1 MHQSNIA
8 GWWNNIAIAQA
19 ESYILSESSQ
29 DFLSIC
35 CCSLFSVRGI
45 LAKVAIIIKRIPTLI
60 VLYES
65 IGEYSNVVS
74 KVSAVPALC
83 PIIPP
88 AVPNTAA
95 NPKQAK
101 PTGIPTPVPRAAIPM
116 LTTAP
121 VVDLLLP
128 QLLHL
133 SSCHYLI
140 TINYFCRVRGLY
152 LTES

>member
-1 MHQSNIA
+1 M
-8 GWWNNIAIAQA
+8 
-19 ESYILSESSQ
+19 
-29 DFLSIC
+29 
-35 CCSLFSVRGI
+35 
-45 LAKVAIIIKRIPTLI
+45 KVAIIIKRIPTPI

-101 PTGIPTPVPRAAIPM
+101 PTGIPTPVPRAAIPL

-121 VVDLLLP
+121 VAAPVAAPIAALVELPLLDYHQLFLP
-128 QLLHL
+128 CTRTLFP
-133 SSCHYLI
+133 
-140 TINYFCRVRGLY
+140 NLY
-152 LTES
+152 QLTESQTKQKYLFPYLKFYFPEQYSI